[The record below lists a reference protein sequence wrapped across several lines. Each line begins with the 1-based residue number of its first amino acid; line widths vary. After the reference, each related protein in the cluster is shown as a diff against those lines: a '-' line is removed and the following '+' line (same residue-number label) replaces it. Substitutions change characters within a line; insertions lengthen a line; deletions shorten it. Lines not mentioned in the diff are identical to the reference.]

1 MCLQESNLRLRGTAN
16 EAQKGSVWCAVT
28 WIADNDVPGDD
39 ESVGMVSS
47 YLTVCLVADVFGFTE
62 ESVAGDV
69 LAIRER
75 WKKSLKREIKKM
87 AAKRVIGQLS
97 RKLEWT
103 NLVTALLKYRESLIS
118 ETEREERES
127 ISVLDNRKLKPDF
140 KRMGLL
146 WSEINALDSVIESLR
161 KRINKKGK

>member
-1 MCLQESNLRLRGTAN
+1 
-16 EAQKGSVWCAVT
+16 
-28 WIADNDVPGDD
+28 
-39 ESVGMVSS
+39 
-47 YLTVCLVADVFGFTE
+47 
-62 ESVAGDV
+62 
-69 LAIRER
+69 
-75 WKKSLKREIKKM
+75 M

-103 NLVTALLKYRESLIS
+103 NLVTALLKYHEDLLL
-118 ETEREERES
+118 EAEREERES
-127 ISVLDNRKLKPDF
+127 IAVLDNRKLKPDS